1 MLRSKRGRILG
12 EFSET
17 MPRVKTRG
25 ELFAMERGAQQVS
38 LEREVLPNHAL
49 RHSVKVFHVPVW
61 RVAHR
66 GPASWS

>member
-38 LEREVLPNHAL
+38 LEREVLPKLDRKA
-49 RHSVKVFHVPVW
+49 
-61 RVAHR
+61 RVR
-66 GPASWS
+66 PGSRKPRMRRSRSRVG